1 MGKLQDKMQMVMEL
15 KGLSPRTQKTYL
27 FCVRHFVAYF
37 GRSPEELG
45 TEDIRTYLHHLI
57 SERQVSA
64 SSVNQHYSAL
74 KFLYETTLGL
84 AWEATQ
90 IPRTK
95 RPKKLPVILSQDE
108 VRGLLASVHTLKH
121 RSLLA
126 TIYSGGLRLTEALHL
141 RVDDI
146 DSERMLIR
154 VRQGKGQK
162 ERYTLLSHYALQ
174 LLREYWGYERPRDWL
189 FPGRPADRP
198 LSPSSVQR
206 VVKRALKQAD
216 ISKPAS
222 VHTLRHCFATHL
234 LESGVDLYHIQK
246 MMGHGHASTTAI
258 YLHVTR
264 RGLADMVSPMDQWEA
279 LEQPAF

>member
-15 KGLSPRTQKTYL
+15 KGLSPRTQKTYRL
-27 FCVRHFVAYF
+27 CVRRFVAHF
-37 GRSPEELG
+37 GRSPEALG
-45 TEDIRTYLHHLI
+45 TEDIRSYLHYLLR
-57 SERQVSA
+57 ERQVSA

-74 KFLYETTLGL
+74 KFIYETTLGL
-84 AWEATQ
+84 EWQATQ

-108 VRGLLASVHTLKH
+108 VRGLLASVRTVKH

-126 TIYSGGLRLTEALHL
+126 TIYSGGLRLMEALEL
-141 RVDDI
+141 RVADI
-146 DSERMLIR
+146 DSDRILIR

-162 ERYTLLSHYALQ
+162 ERYTLWSHYALR

-189 FPGRPADRP
+189 FPGRLAHRP

-206 VVKRALKQAD
+206 VMKRALVPAG

-234 LESGVDLYHIQK
+234 LESGVDLYHIQR

-264 RGLADMVSPMDQWEA
+264 RSLTDMVRPMDSWEV
-279 LEQPAF
+279 LEPPTF

>member
-1 MGKLQDKMQMVMEL
+1 MGKLQDQMQMVMEV

-27 FCVRHFVAYF
+27 ACVRRFVAHY
-37 GRSPEELG
+37 GRSPEGLG
-45 TEDIRTYLHHLI
+45 TAEIRTFLHYLI
-57 SERQVSA
+57 KDRQGSA
-64 SSVNQHYSAL
+64 SSINQHYSAL
-74 KFLYETTLGL
+74 KFLYEITLGL
-84 AWEATQ
+84 EWEATQ

-95 RPKKLPVILSQDE
+95 RPKKLPVILSMDE
-108 VRGLLASVHTLKH
+108 VRQVLACVRTLKH
-121 RSLLA
+121 RSVLT
-126 TIYSGGLRLTEALHL
+126 TIYSGGLRLQEALDL
-141 RVDDI
+141 RVADI

-162 ERYTLLSHYALQ
+162 ERYSLLSQVALQ
-174 LLREYWGYERPRDWL
+174 LLRQYWSYERPTDWL

-198 LSPSSVQR
+198 LSPSTIQR
-206 VVKRALKQAD
+206 VMQRAVQEAG
-216 ISKPAS
+216 ISKPAH

-246 MMGHGHASTTAI
+246 MMGHGQASTTAI

-264 RGLADMVSPMDQWEA
+264 RGLSELVSPMDQWEA